1 MCRLASSSCFV
12 PVGQFHRATM
22 STEGENV
29 PLKVSAESWAL
40 KDRVRRVVSVTIIN
54 IIEFPK
60 LPCTIAQIG
69 IDPSALAYRH
79 PLGAC

>member
-1 MCRLASSSCFV
+1 
-12 PVGQFHRATM
+12 M

-40 KDRVRRVVSVTIIN
+40 KDRVKRVVSLTIIN
-54 IIEFPK
+54 ITEFPK
-60 LPCTIAQIG
+60 LPCSIAQTG